1 MRSCSGTLTSIFL
14 GGGGGG
20 APRRNDAKC
29 LSYWKTTG
37 FRDQG
42 GRGMHTPAPPPLTPC
57 SADSSHLKC
66 SIKVRLIRK
75 KNTYAHKPKLQ
86 NQNLTSLFSPASTSD
101 TNFSNAT
108 IETSGKNIKKR

>member
-14 GGGGGG
+14 GGGGG
-20 APRRNDAKC
+20 APLRNDAKC

-101 TNFSNAT
+101 KNFSNAP
-108 IETSGKNIKKR
+108 IEARGKNIKKR